1 MRAREGCPGD
11 TRGGSARA
19 GRVPVPHRH
28 GPSAPRSSLPPPCTP
43 PGDPGRS
50 DSPAEGK
57 PQTSESRRLA
67 SHSRGSPG
75 CLRSPSAI
83 VSLRNFCRNPSLSPT
98 PAPTNGSITPGAA
111 ATLSLRVAAL
121 TAPDTFSQPE
131 ALPEANRIP
140 PPRPEQALLPRLSRQ
155 VGEAAERRRAWLRRG
170 CPGPGGAARAAG
182 SGTAEPRAAA
192 GGAAARRARCGAVR
206 QRGPRLRRH
215 HRSPPLSAALLPAP
229 GGRYRELRVDSAPFV
244 SASPRRGF
252 SSRWVRER
260 GGKSLPS
267 LLPAFGTAQPLP
279 LP

>member
-57 PQTSESRRLA
+57 PQTSESGRLA

-83 VSLRNFCRNPSLSPT
+83 VSLRNFCRNPFLSPT

-121 TAPDTFSQPE
+121 TAPDTFFQPE

-140 PPRPEQALLPRLSRQ
+140 PPLRDPSRLSYL
-155 VGEAAERRRAWLRRG
+155 GSAAKLERRRNGGGHG
-170 CPGPGGAARAAG
+170 CGGAARGPAG
-182 SGTAEPRAAA
+182 LRGLR
-192 GGAAARRARCGAVR
+192 GAARRSPGRWRAVR
-206 QRGPRLRRH
+206 QRGGRGAVRCGAAEGPPPAAA
-215 HRSPPLSAALLPAP
+215 PPLSAALGRAAP
-229 GGRYRELRVDSAPFV
+229 GSRRPLSGAARRQRSFCERLSSA
-244 SASPRRGF
+244 
-252 SSRWVRER
+252 W
-260 GGKSLPS
+260 L
-267 LLPAFGTAQPLP
+267 LLPLG
-279 LP
+279 

>member
-140 PPRPEQALLPRLSRQ
+140 PPPTRAGSLTSAQPPSWRGGGTAAGMAAAGLP
-155 VGEAAERRRAWLRRG
+155 GARRG
-170 CPGPGGAARAAG
+170 CEGCGERHGGAPGGGGRCGSAAG
-182 SGTAEPRAAA
+182 AV
-192 GGAAARRARCGAVR
+192 RCGAAE
-206 QRGPRLRRH
+206 GPPPAAA
-215 HRSPPLSAALLPAP
+215 PPLSAALGRVAP
-229 GGRYRELRVDSAPFV
+229 GSRRPLSGAARRQRSFCERLSSA
-244 SASPRRGF
+244 
-252 SSRWVRER
+252 W
-260 GGKSLPS
+260 L
-267 LLPAFGTAQPLP
+267 LLPLG
-279 LP
+279 

>member
-1 MRAREGCPGD
+1 MRAREGCHGD

-57 PQTSESRRLA
+57 PQTSESGRLA

-83 VSLRNFCRNPSLSPT
+83 VSLRNFCRNPFLSPT

-121 TAPDTFSQPE
+121 TAPDTFYQPE
-131 ALPEANRIP
+131 ALPEANRTP
-140 PPRPEQALLPRLSRQ
+140 PPPPDPSRLSYL
-155 VGEAAERRRAWLRRG
+155 GSAAKLERRRNGGGHG
-170 CPGPGGAARAAG
+170 CGGAARGPAG
-182 SGTAEPRAAA
+182 LRGLR
-192 GGAAARRARCGAVR
+192 GAARRSPGRRRAVR
-206 QRGPRLRRH
+206 QRGGRGAVRCGRGAPACGGTTALRRS
-215 HRSPPLSAALLPAP
+215 RPRCSRLPAAAIGSCASPALL
-229 GGRYRELRVDSAPFV
+229 L
-244 SASPRRGF
+244 
-252 SSRWVRER
+252 
-260 GGKSLPS
+260 
-267 LLPAFGTAQPLP
+267 
-279 LP
+279 